1 MPVIHTNG
9 IDLYY
14 EIAGAG
20 PPLLLI
26 HGLGSSSRDWELQT
40 AAFAPAYQVITFDL
54 RGHGR
59 SQKPAG
65 PYSIPLFAGDA
76 QALWQALSIAPAH
89 VVGLSL
95 GGAVAFQLAVDAPH
109 MVKTLTIVNSAPAWV
124 PRSLSDRMKI
134 WQRMAIVR
142 LLGMRKMGE
151 VLSKRLFIKPEQ
163 ADIRQVFVER
173 WAENDPVAYR
183 AAMRALFGWSVA
195 DHLPTITCPAL
206 VIAADEDYTPVALKQ
221 AYTSQMPNA
230 RLAVIP
236 DSRHATPVEQP
247 EAFNQ
252 ALSDFLAAHNH

>member
-1 MPVIHTNG
+1 MPTIHANG
-9 IDLYY
+9 IELYY
-14 EIAGAG
+14 ERAGAG
-20 PPLLLI
+20 LPLLLI
-26 HGLGSSSRDWELQT
+26 HGLGSSSRDWELQV

-65 PYSIPLFAGDA
+65 PYSIAQFAADA
-76 QALWQALSIAPAH
+76 AGLLRGLQIEAAH

-95 GGAVAFQLAVDAPH
+95 GGAVAFQLAVDAPTLAR
-109 MVKTLTIVNSAPAWV
+109 TLTIVNSAPAWV
-124 PRSLSDRMKI
+124 PRSLGDRFKI
-134 WQRMAIVR
+134 WQRMVIVR

-163 ADIRQVFVER
+163 AEIRQTFVER

-183 AAMRALFGWSVA
+183 AAMLALFGWSVA
-195 DHLPTITCPAL
+195 DRIGGIRCAVL
-206 VIAADEDYTPVALKQ
+206 VVAADEDYTPVALKE
-221 AYTSQMPNA
+221 AYTAQMPHA
-230 RLAVIP
+230 RLVVIP

-252 ALSDFLAAHNH
+252 ALSDFLAAHDH